1 MERNKFIRNT
11 AGTLSG
17 LFFLRQLAIAHD
29 SKGTHARQE
38 DSGTV
43 GFSAADT
50 TKPAPVQQDPPPY
63 TIDLV
68 KEFVIAGHGNFA
80 KTQSML
86 KDHPNLVFSKFDWGN
101 GDFEAAIEG
110 AGHVGNREIAEFLID
125 AGSRVTLFVLTML
138 GRTDLVKPVLEAYP
152 KLIFAYGPHGFTLL
166 HHAKVGG
173 AAGEELYVYLQEKG
187 LKEDWIKIR

>member
-1 MERNKFIRNT
+1 MDRKKFIRGT

-17 LFFLRQLAIAHD
+17 LVLLQKFVMADKSVSDHKSHSDVFN
-29 SKGTHARQE
+29 
-38 DSGTV
+38 V
-43 GFSAADT
+43 SAADT
-50 TKPAPVQQDPPPY
+50 IKPTIVQPEPPPY

-68 KEFVIAGHGNFA
+68 KEFVIAGHGNFD
-80 KTQSML
+80 KTQSMI
-86 KDHPNLVFSKFDWGN
+86 KDHPNLIFSKFDWGN

-138 GRTDLVKPVLEAYP
+138 GRTELVKPVLEAYP

-166 HHAKVGG
+166 HHAQKL
-173 AAGEELYVYLQEKG
+173 AGKPAMNCTHICR
-187 LKEDWIKIR
+187 KED

>member
-1 MERNKFIRNT
+1 MDRKKFIRGT

-17 LFFLRQLAIAHD
+17 LFFLRQLAIANN
-29 SKGTHARQE
+29 SMGTHAGQAGPGA
-38 DSGTV
+38 S
-43 GFSAADT
+43 GFSVADT
-50 TKPAPVQQDPPPY
+50 AKPALVHQEPPPY
-63 TIDLV
+63 NIDLV
-68 KEFVIAGHGNFA
+68 KEFVIAGHGNFDKA
-80 KTQSML
+80 QSMV
-86 KDHPNLVFSKFDWGN
+86 KDHPNLIFSKFDWGN

-138 GRTDLVKPVLEAYP
+138 GRTELVKPVLEAYP

-166 HHAKVGG
+166 HHAKVGRK
-173 AAGEELYVYLQEKG
+173 AGEELYAYLQEKG